1 MLFLRFLLAV
11 LIAFICGKLISKL
24 KLPAILGWLI
34 AGMILGPYALKL
46 INNDIINSSIYKMGV
61 NILECSVGLLIGTE
75 IIFKKIAKTG
85 KEIITITIVQ
95 SIGTFLFVSLVFG
108 IIFFFMNIPLYLAL
122 IFGGIA
128 LATAPAPAISV
139 VKEFKT
145 KGPVTD
151 TLLPLA
157 ALDDIIGVI
166 VFFSVIAFVNL
177 TLNGGTTSPL
187 SVVLMIVAPIVIGI
201 LCGLLT
207 GFIMKKI
214 DKNNFVIMIISL
226 LVSSIIGL
234 LINYQLLQTPILNF
248 MLIGMAFSSTFANM
262 IGEEKTDE
270 IMKKFNP
277 ILGISMIVVILNLA
291 LPLDYHLI
299 AGAGIFTLVYIVSR
313 ACGKYFGAF
322 FGAKMSKA
330 PATVQKYLG
339 LTLLPH
345 SGVSLVFTGI
355 TVSTLITNAPELAS
369 IVQGTIASAAVINE
383 IIAVIIA
390 RQGFKLANEIPTK
403 EIKKV

>member
-11 LIAFICGKLISKL
+11 LIAFICGKLIAKL

-46 INNDIINSSIYKMGV
+46 INNDIINSPIYEMGV

-75 IIFKKIAKTG
+75 IIFKKLAKTG

-108 IIFFFMNIPLYLAL
+108 IIFFFMDIPLYLAL

-207 GFIMKKI
+207 GFIMRKI

-226 LVSSIIGL
+226 LISSIIGL

-248 MLIGMAFSSTFANM
+248 MLIGMAFSATFSNI
-262 IGEEKTDE
+262 IGEEKTNE

-277 ILGISMIVVILNLA
+277 ILGVSMIVVILNLA

-345 SGVSLVFTGI
+345 SGVSLVFKGI
-355 TVSTLITNAPELAS
+355 AVSTLITNAPELAS